1 MVEFKNKTDKDY
13 FLYEKEMV
21 SNLHLNIKTVPF
33 KEEKKI
39 PFLGSLL
46 ELFYSN
52 QFNIHLLIYYLDRR
66 EEQGIIDTLI
76 NLMYDRYINES
87 FFYLPQLW

>member
-1 MVEFKNKTDKDY
+1 MVEYQNKINKDY
-13 FLYEKEMV
+13 LSNLNDMV
-21 SNLHLNIKTVPF
+21 SNLHLYIKPAPY

-46 ELFYSN
+46 ELFNSS
-52 QFNIHLLIYYLDRR
+52 QFSIHMLIYYLDRR

-76 NLMYDRYINES
+76 NLMYKRYINES